1 MFKKVCSLLLATTM
15 LTGLGSTLAVNA
27 TEKEESKHT
36 PKVSS
41 LTLKADKNVS
51 KYFNAKGEEVDL
63 SDLNTATFSRRRAQF
78 PSKFDLRD
86 ESR

>member
-36 PKVSS
+36 PNVSS
-41 LTLKADKNVS
+41 LTLKADKSTSSVI
-51 KYFNAKGEEVDL
+51 
-63 SDLNTATFSRRRAQF
+63 RAYSF
-78 PSKFDLRD
+78 IYPKLFMHG
-86 ESR
+86 